1 MHSCQR
7 LYLTSRMTQIGR
19 IILVFSALLLYKT
32 GWGQGGLPPIVLKDR
47 STGRP
52 IEKVHLRDPSSHMIW
67 ISDQEGKVFLDGVRF
82 PVKLI
87 ASHVA
92 FEELQI
98 EMTGHEFVNGSFVIL
113 LDPRMVMLD
122 PIEITTPGPQI
133 VHQPADLHVGA
144 YHINDDG
151 VWVLVYERSQLWHR
165 EQNAGEQVLRGARLH
180 LLDTLFRQI
189 ASAYFESDV
198 KALHHDH
205 LQRTIVETRSD
216 AYVAERYTDRIKLTR
231 IDLPAL
237 RSLLQWKAAIAGHL
251 IGSDQEES
259 YPAFSYIA
267 LDTITLETRSI
278 CTVEDRHLMQLFRSQ
293 YKYMSGRDKVIAM
306 DLELQ
311 TGIDREIYAGYM
323 TGFHNDLYYRVP
335 YAPLFLVEDTICV
348 FDHYSEKIRRFDRK
362 LWPMD
367 EVPIAHHTD
376 RTWRNELLQDP
387 VTERIYSIHQRNSR
401 IWLKEI
407 DPTTGKSSDPFTL
420 HHPFP
425 EEVKVHDGHVWYV
438 HRTSRS
444 LQERTL
450 YREKL
455 PDRAFSRNSRNTI
468 VSVGE

>member
-1 MHSCQR
+1 MHSGQR

-47 STGRP
+47 STERP

-92 FEELQI
+92 FQELQI
-98 EMTGHEFVNGSFVIL
+98 ELTGHEFENGSFVIL

-293 YKYMSGRDKVIAM
+293 YKYMSGREKVIAM
-306 DLELQ
+306 DMELE
-311 TGIDREIYAGYM
+311 TGIDREIIAGYM
-323 TGFHNDLYYRVP
+323 TGFHKDLYYREP
-335 YAPLFLVEDTICV
+335 YAPLFVVNDTICI
-348 FDHYSEKIRRFDRK
+348 FDHTIHRIRRFDR
-362 LWPMD
+362 LLRPID
-367 EVPIAHHTD
+367 EVPITYHD
-376 RTWRNELLQDP
+376 QRSWRSRLIQDP
-387 VTERIYSIHQRNSR
+387 ITQRIYSIHQRNDR
-401 IWLKEI
+401 IWLNEI
-407 DPTTGKSSDPFTL
+407 APNTGTVKSTSTL

-425 EEVKVHDGHVWYV
+425 EEIQVHDGYVWYV
-438 HRTSRS
+438 YRPFGS
-444 LQERTL
+444 LQRRTL
-450 YREKL
+450 YREL
-455 PDRAFSRNSRNTI
+455 LRGSTPPGS
-468 VSVGE
+468 